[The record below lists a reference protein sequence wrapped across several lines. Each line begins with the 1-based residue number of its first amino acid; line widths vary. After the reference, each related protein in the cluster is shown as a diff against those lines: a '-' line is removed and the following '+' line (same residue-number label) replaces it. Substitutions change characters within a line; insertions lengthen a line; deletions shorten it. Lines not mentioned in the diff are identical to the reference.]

1 MCFVKNKNEKIT
13 LVYYSCDKSDKS
25 AFFEIKKLRNRLRV
39 CVSLKNS
46 NYQYIT
52 YFKDIKNAIKYVE
65 CREDDYY
72 S

>member
-1 MCFVKNKNEKIT
+1 MCVYNKNNNNT
-13 LVYYSCDKSDKS
+13 LLYYSCDKLDKS
-25 AFFEIKKLRNRLRV
+25 SFFEIKQLGNRIRV
-39 CVSLKNS
+39 CISLKNS

-52 YFKDIKNAIKYVE
+52 YFRDIKNAIKYVE